1 MGATVTNESSL
12 DEIARI
18 LDSANVIVH
27 GFDGVV
33 TRWTSGSEGL
43 YGWSRAEARG
53 RAAHDLLE
61 TVFPQPFAEIVAHL
75 KAHGVWT
82 GELSQRRKDGTPVS
96 VASRWVVAET
106 DGESGTAIIE
116 TNVDVSDLRTMQA
129 HLVAR

>member
-53 RAAHDLLE
+53 RVAHDLLE
-61 TVFPQPFAEIVAHL
+61 TVFPQPFGDIVAHL

-82 GELSQRRKDGTPVS
+82 GELSQRRKDGMPVS

-106 DGESGTAIIE
+106 EGEARTAI
-116 TNVDVSDLRTMQA
+116 
-129 HLVAR
+129 